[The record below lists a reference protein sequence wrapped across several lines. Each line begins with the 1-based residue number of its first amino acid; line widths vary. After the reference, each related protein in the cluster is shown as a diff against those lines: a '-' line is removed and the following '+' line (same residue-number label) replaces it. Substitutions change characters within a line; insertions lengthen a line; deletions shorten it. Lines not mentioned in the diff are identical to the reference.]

1 MKLSGIFLLTIG
13 SIRTNI
19 LPGTASPRAAH
30 PVCGGY
36 NRNARGIHNRGYT
49 ETHLN
54 LWPGGVV
61 EYSFVSNGDSMKDEA
76 FFVDSKVGFSA
87 AEMTVIMKAMKRIE
101 DRTCIRFQRIE
112 PESGKYWVL
121 MMKEGEDGICYR
133 EYISQDKII
142 ANLGKPFEW
151 NWDGDCFGGA

>member
-1 MKLSGIFLLTIG
+1 
-13 SIRTNI
+13 
-19 LPGTASPRAAH
+19 
-30 PVCGGY
+30 
-36 NRNARGIHNRGYT
+36 
-49 ETHLN
+49 
-54 LWPGGVV
+54 
-61 EYSFVSNGDSMKDEA
+61 MKDEA

-87 AEMTVIMKAMKRIE
+87 AEMGVIMKRIE
-101 DRTCIRFQRIE
+101 DRTYIRFQRIE

-151 NWDGDCFGGA
+151 NWDGDCFGGAYATLGAYSPSILVSSMIDVEGLEDPGIFVHELLHNLGISHTQERPNRDN